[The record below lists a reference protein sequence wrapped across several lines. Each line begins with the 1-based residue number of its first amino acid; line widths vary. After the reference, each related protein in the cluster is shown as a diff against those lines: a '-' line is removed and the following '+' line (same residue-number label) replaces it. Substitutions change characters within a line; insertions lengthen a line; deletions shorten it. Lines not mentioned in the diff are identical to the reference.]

1 MLTKIITPYRGLSK
15 EVWLLALTT
24 LINRAGAMVVPF
36 LSLYLTNYLDFS
48 LGQVGWVMT
57 CYGVGSVIG
66 VYFGGK
72 LADRIGYY
80 KVMYSSLI
88 LTGVAFLILQFLDT
102 YYLLCL
108 GVFLLTVV
116 ADAFRPAIWVAMAD
130 YSKEENRTRSV
141 TLIRLAI
148 NLGFSMGPAIG
159 GLIIAYVSFKGLFWV
174 DGITCIIAAFIIV
187 IFLHQKELPSKDEN
201 IKVKIKRSPYRDK
214 QYLVFWFAMFLI
226 GFTFMQY
233 FSTLPL
239 YYNETL
245 GLQEDQIGLLLAM
258 NGFVIFLL
266 EMPIVHSLEKSKL
279 EGLKI
284 VIAGIILLAISFLVL
299 NISNWIGFAVIGMLF
314 MTFGEMLGFPFSNAF
329 ALDRSEKGNKGE
341 YMAMYSMSFS
351 FAHILGPNVGM
362 HLTEKYGF
370 SFTWSIMAILL
381 ILSCL
386 LIFWLIKLLK
396 KEI

>member
-159 GLIIAYVSFKGLFWV
+159 GLIIAHVSFKGLFWV
-174 DGITCIIAAFIIV
+174 DGITCIIAAFIII